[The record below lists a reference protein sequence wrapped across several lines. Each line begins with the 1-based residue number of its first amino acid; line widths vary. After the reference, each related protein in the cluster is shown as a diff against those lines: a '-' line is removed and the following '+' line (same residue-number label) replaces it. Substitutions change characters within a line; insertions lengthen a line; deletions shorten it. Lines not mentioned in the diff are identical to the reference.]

1 MTYRQAALSIL
12 KSRGQPMS
20 LEELAQKILE
30 IKPSRS
36 KNPIAMVQQALRER
50 EFLRFPDGKWGLE
63 TWVLNGSV
71 FRIVPTEEELE
82 PGELIISHDLLCF
95 FFHLLREQKRADDG
109 PCVLLEGW
117 DKPLV
122 IALGDYGLLNARILG
137 VDKWFRHSGFE
148 AGDSIL
154 VKVRDAEEGRFAFQR
169 EPRGER
175 KEDLIQ
181 QLNQEFAD
189 LAYKF
194 MGGSNYLSSFGNIIP
209 LALAAKPHLAQY
221 PPDPYYDILLRDRR
235 FQIEPELPGL
245 IRRSNAPILPRRDLT
260 PEQEL
265 ELEDWEARERLK
277 AIFVGKDP
285 ARIPD
290 YLDFLSEY
298 MLYSSPDDPELTDLV
313 HSFPLRAERLFRELL
328 VQEPDN
334 MDAFVR
340 LVFLLQSQGRH
351 QEAWRE
357 IQERLKLAPQEA
369 LVHYVHAVTLRREGD
384 KRGALDAFRK
394 ALALDSENPGFHL
407 AIRELE
413 QELEEERKE
422 SRQVGRNDPCPCG
435 SGKKYKRCCLLVD
448 QEVRSLREATD
459 RAIAKLGQ
467 FAYSPRFHEDLDEA
481 FYLFWA
487 EEYEPDEL
495 PGLSE
500 AEQVR
505 FAEWY
510 LFDFPLGEGGT
521 IVEKYLEEQGYGLSS
536 LERRAL
542 EDRLGSSMAL
552 YEVVEVEPGRGL
564 RVRDVFSGEEQEV
577 KEKKGSQA
585 LVKWDL
591 ILTRIVPMGNYHV
604 ICGAIYFFPVRFKDE
619 VLDFA
624 KKELS
629 KLRRKHKGAS
639 WEDLFKERGYR
650 FNHLWMAIAEA
661 PTLPKLV
668 TVESHPVLF
677 SKAIYRVYNAEEVRR
692 RLAHIPG
699 FELSE
704 GEDFD
709 EEEIQEETQLWREAA
724 ERDEGDGRR
733 KFAQDEVTYDW
744 LVPRKPGEGYFG
756 TEHPKIMGY
765 VVLKSSRL
773 ALECM
778 SKERLEQGKALLEH
792 HLGEYIEHL
801 ADSFQDV
808 DAAREEW
815 EEKQEKQEKQEK
827 EGPRPSKSKDVS
839 PEVQQ
844 ELRRI
849 MEEHHQKWIDQPVPA
864 LGGKT
869 PREAVRS
876 KRGKKKVEEL
886 LKFFENIEER
896 RRRAGESWYDVNKL
910 RKMLGLR
917 E

>member
-1 MTYRQAALSIL
+1 MTYREAALSTL

-20 LEELAQKILE
+20 LEELAQKVLE
-30 IKPSRS
+30 IKPSKS
-36 KNPIAMVQQALRER
+36 KNPMAMVQQALREP

-63 TWVLNGSV
+63 TWVLNGLV

-82 PGELIISHDLLCF
+82 LGELIISHDLICF
-95 FFHLLREQKRADDG
+95 FTHLLRGQKRADDG
-109 PCVLLEGW
+109 PCVFLEGW
-117 DKPLV
+117 DEPLA
-122 IALGDYGLLNARILG
+122 IAPTGYGLLNARILG

-148 AGDSIL
+148 SGDSIL
-154 VKVRDAEEGRFAFQR
+154 VKVRDAEEGRFTFQR
-169 EPRGER
+169 EPKGER
-175 KEDLIQ
+175 REDLIR

-209 LALAAKPHLAQY
+209 LVLAAKSRLAQY

-235 FQIEPELPGL
+235 FHIEQELLGL
-245 IRRSNAPILPRRDLT
+245 IRRSDAPILPRRELT

-265 ELEDWEARERLK
+265 ELEDWKARERLK
-277 AIFVGKDP
+277 AIFAGKDP

-290 YLDFLSEY
+290 YLDFLSEF
-298 MLYSSPDDPELTDLV
+298 MLYTLPDDPELTDLV

-369 LVHYVHAVTLRREGD
+369 LVHYVHAITLRREGD
-384 KRGALDAFRK
+384 KREALEAFRK
-394 ALALDSENPGFHL
+394 AVALDPENPGFHL

-435 SGKKYKRCCLLVD
+435 SGKKYKRCCLPGD
-448 QEVRSLREATD
+448 QEIRSLREATD

-467 FAYSPRFHEDLDEA
+467 FAYSPRFHEELDEA

-487 EEYEPDEL
+487 GEYESDEL
-495 PGLSE
+495 LTLSE

-521 IVEKYLEEQGYGLSS
+521 IVEKYLQEQGGSLSP

-564 RVRDVFSGEEQEV
+564 RLRNIFSGKEQEV
-577 KEKKGSQA
+577 REKKGSQA

-604 ICGAIYFFPVRFKDE
+604 ICGAIYFFPLGFKDE

-629 KLRRKHKGAS
+629 KLRRKHKGAT

-668 TVESHPVLF
+668 TPEGQPVMF
-677 SKAIYRVYNAEEVRR
+677 SKAIYRVHNAEEVRR
-692 RLAHIPG
+692 RLAHVPG
-699 FELSE
+699 FKLSQE
-704 GEDFD
+704 EDLD
-709 EEEIQEETQLWREAA
+709 EEDIQEQVQLWREAV
-724 ERDEGDGRR
+724 ERDEGDRGR

-744 LVPRKPGEGYFG
+744 LVPRKPGEGHFG
-756 TEHPKIMGY
+756 TEYPKIMGY
-765 VVLKSSRL
+765 VVLKGSRL
-773 ALECM
+773 ALECL
-778 SKERLEQGKALLEH
+778 SRERLEQGKALLEH
-792 HLGEYIEHL
+792 HLGEYVEHL

-808 DAAREEW
+808 DAAMEEW
-815 EEKQEKQEKQEK
+815 QEK
-827 EGPRPSKSKDVS
+827 EGTSPRPSKSKDMP

-844 ELRRI
+844 ELLRF
-849 MEEHHQKWIDQPVPA
+849 MEEHHEKWIDQPVPA

-869 PREAVRS
+869 PRETVRT

-886 LKFFENIEER
+886 LKLFENIEER
-896 RRRAGESWYDVNKL
+896 RRQAGEPWYDVNKL
-910 RKMLGLR
+910 REMLGLR